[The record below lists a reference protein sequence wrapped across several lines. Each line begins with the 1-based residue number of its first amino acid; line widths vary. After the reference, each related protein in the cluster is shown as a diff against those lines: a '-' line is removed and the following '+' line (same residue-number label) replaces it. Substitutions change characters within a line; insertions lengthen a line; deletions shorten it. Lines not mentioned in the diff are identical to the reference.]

1 MRGRDSGF
9 QPSVLSKE
17 YCQRGYFAISHN
29 DSRRGCYQLRALQLR
44 FLLHPLAGSK
54 SGFHHSCFLCYGN
67 HERYHISWQREKPSC
82 QGSLLLLQQ
91 DFRVRCSF
99 NTNHR
104 MTIHQQKER

>member
-1 MRGRDSGF
+1 MQVKTNDGNYD
-9 QPSVLSKE
+9 VASK
-17 YCQRGYFAISHN
+17 GLGN
-29 DSRRGCYQLRALQLR
+29 TALGIGI
-44 FLLHPLAGSK
+44 AGS
-54 SGFHHSCFLCYGN
+54 FTF

-99 NTNHR
+99 NTRHR